1 MAFSGQ
7 YRLKK
12 HSLKTNFNCI
22 KWLNE
27 ISITHPDMPRQT
39 PLRTNGYV
47 QTERTAAERV
57 SHTGLQRVSKIW
69 LLLSWRLPA
78 TVGPT
83 LNPQSRKNAFAGK
96 APAAFGVLREE
107 QRAYPPAA
115 AFAFGVPQEQK
126 RGCYATRAA
135 LRGLPKLPGKKN
147 ACRSASRV
155 LRTGRGACKGKA
167 LSSL

>member
-1 MAFSGQ
+1 MFCRVICEIRAPKCLFRTAFSGQ

-126 RGCYATRAA
+126 RGCYPPGAEAGTMS
-135 LRGLPKLPGKKN
+135 PKNKYGDAIP
-147 ACRSASRV
+147 
-155 LRTGRGACKGKA
+155 
-167 LSSL
+167 